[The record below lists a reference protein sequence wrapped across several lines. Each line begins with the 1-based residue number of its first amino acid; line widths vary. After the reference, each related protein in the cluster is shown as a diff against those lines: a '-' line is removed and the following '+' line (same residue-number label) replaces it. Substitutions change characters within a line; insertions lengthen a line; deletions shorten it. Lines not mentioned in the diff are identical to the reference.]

1 MTELERIKEE
11 ADKAFA
17 EKQAETNS
25 TSNETSVSNESVE
38 SSVSQPTAET
48 QVLQS
53 EQPSETQQIQTQE
66 KNTEQNTVSEAQVNQ
81 QPTTETKQSVFA
93 NEELAKLNDF
103 VKKTGKGVDEY
114 LALQKSSS
122 DLDKRELIKK
132 YLSEKEGL
140 SEKEVARELRKFED
154 IDDEDLVDEDTK
166 ELFEIQH
173 DKASKWYDGY
183 RESVLSSLESETKV
197 SQGEQEET
205 QEIQRYSVEEYQNMY
220 AEQVSNIQLHNNQKI
235 AEAIPELEYEL
246 EYGGSKE
253 NGIEGFK
260 ISFKPDEAY
269 LKEATKVGLD
279 MGVLINDFFENG
291 QIKDAKGLL
300 KVLTQSYAPT
310 SKVMVDKLI
319 EQAVLRDRV
328 ARSKD
333 IRNVNADLYKGVEIS
348 SNGSD
353 EQAWIESRKAARK
366 TPYDN

>member
-25 TSNETSVSNESVE
+25 TSNETSVSYDNVE
-38 SSVSQPTAET
+38 SQVS
-48 QVLQS
+48 QS
-53 EQPSETQQIQTQE
+53 EQQSETQQIQKQE

-81 QPTTETKQSVFA
+81 QPTPETKQDVFA

-140 SEKEVARELRKFED
+140 SEKEIARELRKFED

-183 RESVLSSLESETKV
+183 RESMLSSLGTENQV
-197 SQGEQEET
+197 SQGDQEEN
-205 QEIQRYSVEEYQNMY
+205 QEAQRYSVEEYQNMY
-220 AEQVSNIQLHNNQKI
+220 AEQVSKVQLQNNQRI
-235 AEAIPELEYEL
+235 AEAIPELEDEL

-253 NGIEGFK
+253 HGIEPFK
-260 ISFKPDEAY
+260 FTFKPDEAY

-291 QIKDAKGLL
+291 QVKDAKGLL
-300 KVLTQSYAPT
+300 KVLTRSYAPT
-310 SKVMVDKLI
+310 SKVMIDKLI
-319 EQAVLRDRV
+319 EQAVLRDRIS
-328 ARSKD
+328 RDKSK
-333 IRNVNADLYKGVEIS
+333 RNVNADLYQGVEVS
-348 SNGSD
+348 SDDSNKNAY
-353 EQAWIESRKAARK
+353 EAYRKSK
-366 TPYDN
+366 KQTPYE

>member
-11 ADKAFA
+11 ADKAFT

-25 TSNETSVSNESVE
+25 TSNETSVSNDNVE
-38 SSVSQPTAET
+38 SQVSEPTEES
-48 QVLQS
+48 QVSQS
-53 EQPSETQQIQTQE
+53 EQPSETQQIQKQE

-81 QPTTETKQSVFA
+81 QPTSETKQSVFA

-140 SEKEVARELRKFED
+140 SEKEISRELRKFED
-154 IDDEDLVDEDTK
+154 IDDDDLVDEDTK

-183 RESVLSSLESETKV
+183 REGVLSSLESENQV
-197 SQGEQEET
+197 SQGEQKET
-205 QEIQRYSVEEYQNMY
+205 QEVQRYSVEEYQNMY
-220 AEQVSNIQLHNNQKI
+220 AEQVSKVQLQNNQRI
-235 AEAIPELEYEL
+235 AEAIPELEDEL

-253 NGIEGFK
+253 YGIEPFK
-260 ISFKPDEAY
+260 FTFKPDEAY

-291 QIKDAKGLL
+291 QVKDAKGLL
-300 KVLTQSYAPT
+300 KVLTRSYTPT
-310 SKVMVDKLI
+310 SKVMIDKLI
-319 EQAVLRDRV
+319 EQAVLRDRIS
-328 ARSKD
+328 RDKSK
-333 IRNVNADLYKGVEIS
+333 RNVNADLYQGVEVS
-348 SNGSD
+348 SDDSNKNAY
-353 EQAWIESRKAARK
+353 EAYRKSK
-366 TPYDN
+366 KQTPYE

>member
-17 EKQAETNS
+17 EKQAETDS
-25 TSNETSVSNESVE
+25 TSNETSVSNDSVE
-38 SSVSQPTAET
+38 SQVS
-48 QVLQS
+48 QS
-53 EQPSETQQIQTQE
+53 EQPSETQQIQKQE

-140 SEKEVARELRKFED
+140 SEKEISRELRKFED
-154 IDDEDLVDEDTK
+154 IDDEVLVDEDTK

-183 RESVLSSLESETKV
+183 REGVLSLLESENQV
-197 SQGEQEET
+197 SQGDQEA
-205 QEIQRYSVEEYQNMY
+205 QRYSVEEYQNMY
-220 AEQVSNIQLHNNQKI
+220 AEQVSKVQLQNNQRI
-235 AEAIPELEYEL
+235 AEAIPELEDEL

-253 NGIEGFK
+253 HGIEPFK
-260 ISFKPDEAY
+260 FTFKPDEAY

-291 QIKDAKGLL
+291 QVKDAKGLL
-300 KVLTQSYAPT
+300 KVLTRSYAPT
-310 SKVMVDKLI
+310 SKVMIDKLI
-319 EQAVLRDRV
+319 EQAVLRDRIS
-328 ARSKD
+328 RDKSK
-333 IRNVNADLYKGVEIS
+333 RNVNADLYQGVEVS
-348 SNGSD
+348 SDDSNKNAY
-353 EQAWIESRKAARK
+353 EAYRKSK
-366 TPYDN
+366 KQTPYE

>member
-17 EKQAETNS
+17 EKQAETDS
-25 TSNETSVSNESVE
+25 TSNETSVSNDSVE
-38 SSVSQPTAET
+38 SQVS
-48 QVLQS
+48 QS
-53 EQPSETQQIQTQE
+53 EQPSETQQIQKQE

-140 SEKEVARELRKFED
+140 SEKEISRELRKFED

-183 RESVLSSLESETKV
+183 REGVLSLLESENKV
-197 SQGEQEET
+197 SHGDQEEN
-205 QEIQRYSVEEYQNMY
+205 QEAQRYSVEEYQNMY
-220 AEQVSNIQLHNNQKI
+220 AEQVSKVQLQNNQRI
-235 AEAIPELEYEL
+235 AEAIPELEDEL

-253 NGIEGFK
+253 HGIEPFK
-260 ISFKPDEAY
+260 FTFKPDEAY

-291 QIKDAKGLL
+291 QVKDAKGLL
-300 KVLTQSYAPT
+300 KVLTRSYAPT
-310 SKVMVDKLI
+310 SKVMIDKLI
-319 EQAVLRDRV
+319 EQAVLRDRIS
-328 ARSKD
+328 RDKSK
-333 IRNVNADLYKGVEIS
+333 RNVNADLYQGVEVS
-348 SNGSD
+348 SDDSNKNAY
-353 EQAWIESRKAARK
+353 EAYRKSK
-366 TPYDN
+366 KQTPYE

>member
-11 ADKAFA
+11 ADKAFT
-17 EKQAETNS
+17 EKQSETNS
-25 TSNETSVSNESVE
+25 TSNETSVSNDNVE
-38 SSVSQPTAET
+38 SQVSEPTEESK
-48 QVLQS
+48 VSHS
-53 EQPSETQQIQTQE
+53 EQPSETQQIEKQE

-81 QPTTETKQSVFA
+81 QPTSETKQSVFA

-140 SEKEVARELRKFED
+140 SEKEIARELRKFED

-183 RESVLSSLESETKV
+183 RESVLSSLESENQV
-197 SQGEQEET
+197 SQGDKEET
-205 QEIQRYSVEEYQNMY
+205 QEVQRYSVEEYQNMY
-220 AEQVSNIQLHNNQKI
+220 AEQVSKVQLQNNQRI
-235 AEAIPELEYEL
+235 AEAIPELEDEL

-253 NGIEGFK
+253 HGIEPFK
-260 ISFKPDEAY
+260 FTFKPDEAY

-291 QIKDAKGLL
+291 QVKDAKGLL
-300 KVLTQSYAPT
+300 KVLTRSYAPT
-310 SKVMVDKLI
+310 SKVMIDKLI
-319 EQAVLRDRV
+319 EQAVLRDRIS
-328 ARSKD
+328 RDKSK
-333 IRNVNADLYKGVEIS
+333 RNVNADLYQGVEVS
-348 SNGSD
+348 SDDSNKN
-353 EQAWIESRKAARK
+353 AYESYRKSK
-366 TPYDN
+366 KQTPYE